1 MKDDLDNYFSASSPF
16 RHSARTADQRSTDY
30 YKRKTCQG
38 DLENLVL
45 ILQESAAA
53 MGLNKPMPHGY
64 KDKIEY
70 YLERIERKIEISA
83 SPKGNG
89 ELLKQAKWE
98 FFQKTDPMGTIRV
111 LKKMKILKKGE

>member
-1 MKDDLDNYFSASSPF
+1 MKDDFGNYFSASFPF
-16 RHSARTADQRSTDY
+16 RPSAHTSDQRSTDY

-38 DLENLVL
+38 DLENLVQ

-53 MGLNKPMPHGY
+53 MGLNNPLPRDY

-70 YLERIERKIEISA
+70 YLERLERKIEISA

-98 FFQKTDPMGTIRV
+98 LFQKTDPMETIRV